1 MAKLNIADLQREAQE
16 RYASLELET
25 QDGRTVVLRNLLRL
39 DDTARKSAQS
49 LLGAFAKKASGK
61 GGAKGKDGVD
71 DLAELDAQERAL
83 GNFLLLVA
91 DDTEAMR
98 ELLADFDLAL
108 KMALVEHWTE
118 ATQPGEAQRSAS

>member
-25 QDGRTVVLRNLLRL
+25 EDGRTVVLRNLLRL
-39 DDTARKSAQS
+39 DDTARKNATT
-49 LLGAFAKKASGK
+49 LLGAFAKKAGGK
-61 GGAKGKDGVD
+61 GAKGKDSVD

-83 GNFLLLVA
+83 GDFLLLVA

-98 ELLADFDLAL
+98 DLLAGFDLAL

-118 ATQPGEAQRSAS
+118 ATQPGEAPRSAS